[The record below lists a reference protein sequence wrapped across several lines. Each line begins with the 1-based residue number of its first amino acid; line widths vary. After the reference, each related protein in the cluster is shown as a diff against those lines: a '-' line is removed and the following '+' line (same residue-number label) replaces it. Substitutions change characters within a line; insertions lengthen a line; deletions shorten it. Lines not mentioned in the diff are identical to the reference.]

1 MADTLRT
8 LAALQTL
15 LADNTSGAITAQ
27 VVRDL
32 LVSVYPTGRTLL
44 ASQTASSS
52 AQLDFTSRN
61 APFQSGD
68 LFQTDFDMYEVDFI
82 DVVPATD
89 NTNLYVRVSY
99 DNGVN
104 WRATTGDYFFHA
116 SWSTNQPTT
125 GSYNDGSYVSTAFM
139 IAPGIDTGA
148 AAGLK
153 GVSGRMTFVQ
163 PATAQNHKAWWTM
176 NFFNNS
182 NRSEREE
189 GVGWHTQTSAV
200 NALRVLMNT
209 GNIASG
215 TVRVYGIPK

>member
-8 LAALQTL
+8 LSALQAL
-15 LADNTSGAITAQ
+15 LADNTTGDISAQ
-27 VVRDL
+27 DLRDM
-32 LVSVYPTGRTLL
+32 LVSVFPTGRVLL
-44 ASQTASSS
+44 AALTASAS
-52 AQLDFTSRN
+52 ATLDFTSRN

-68 LFQTDFDMYEVDFI
+68 LFQTDFDQYEVDFI

-99 DNGVN
+99 DNGAN
-104 WRATTGDYFFHA
+104 WRATASDYFYHA
-116 SWSTNQPTT
+116 AWSTNQPST
-125 GSYNDGSYVSTAFM
+125 GSYNDGSYVNTAFM

-163 PATAQNHKAWWTM
+163 PATAQNHKAWWSM
-176 NFFNNS
+176 NFYNNS

-189 GVGWHTQTSAV
+189 GFGWHTQTSAI
-200 NALRVLMNT
+200 NALRVLMLM
-209 GNIASG
+209 SLH
-215 TVRVYGIPK
+215 